1 MAVPAEFDRDAAE
14 RIIRRAVEL
23 AEDGPTGS
31 DGISQLALVEA
42 ADELG
47 VDRGVVLRAVSEERL
62 GLLREQD
69 VAVDR
74 LVGPPLVVASSLV
87 PGRPE
92 DALELVDT
100 WLRRIG
106 AFRRRRH
113 RGASAEYTRRSD
125 VAASV
130 QRAVRSL
137 TGEGD
142 LRRVHLLRVDACAVD
157 DDRCLVSLVADLSKE
172 RRWAL
177 VGGSGVAGTGSVVS
191 SAFALGDM
199 FGPGAM
205 SWWWLGVPASM
216 AAGAGILVA
225 RASGLDDVEAGLG
238 GVLDRVAA
246 GTPPPSVLSDVGR
259 RLLGPR
265 ARSTGSGGP
274 VASGP

>member
-23 AEDGPTGS
+23 ADEQHTGQDGLS
-31 DGISQLALVEA
+31 ERALVEA

-62 GLLREQD
+62 GLLGREGA
-69 VAVDR
+69 AVDR
-74 LVGPPLVVASSLV
+74 LVGPPLVVASALV
-87 PGRPE
+87 PRRPE
-92 DALELVDT
+92 EALDRVDT

-113 RGASAEYTRRSD
+113 HGHHAEYTRRSD

-142 LRRVHLLRVDACAVD
+142 LRRVHRLRVEACAVD
-157 DDRCLVSLVADLSKE
+157 DERSLVALVADLSAE

-177 VGGSGVAGTGSVVS
+177 LGGGGVAGTGSFVS
-191 SAFALGDM
+191 SVLAVGDALGD
-199 FGPGAM
+199 AAL
-205 SWWWLGVPASM
+205 SWWWLGVPASL
-216 AAGAGILVA
+216 ATGAGIMAA
-225 RASGLDDVEAGLG
+225 RASGLDDVEAGLA

-246 GTPPPSVLSDVGR
+246 GAQPPSVLEDVRR
-259 RLLGPR
+259 RLLGG
-265 ARSTGSGGP
+265 ARSDRAP
-274 VASGP
+274 AADR